1 MNNYYLTGMLKKTLG
16 MQKGGGTL
24 EGKGCN
30 LYTKEMIKR
39 YLLFMYGDAIC
50 EKEEKDPPFSAL
62 DFQIHIPILK
72 VVGVKSLT

>member
-1 MNNYYLTGMLKKTLG
+1 
-16 MQKGGGTL
+16 
-24 EGKGCN
+24 
-30 LYTKEMIKR
+30 
-39 YLLFMYGDAIC
+39 MYGDAIC